1 MSHFISRLGKRSIC
15 KVAFLFEEGK
25 LKYEFYRND
34 IEQFTNE
41 ENMFFYSKS
50 SEEYEHRKYIMK
62 LFLEVAFELMSKK
75 EKEVYKLRNEENL
88 NHEEISKELGISVVN
103 SRKILYKA
111 NQKVM
116 RIANLIEKIKFIEKQ
131 ERT

>member
-1 MSHFISRLGKRSIC
+1 M
-15 KVAFLFEEGK
+15 AFLFEEGK

-41 ENMFFYSKS
+41 ENMFFHSKN

-75 EKEVYKLRNEENL
+75 EKKVYKLRNEENL